1 MVTSP
6 TGKGVIL
13 MGGEIDDPDA
23 EEGGVSREIF
33 ELSNSMQ
40 WTRLE
45 QTLQNENIKDCPFAI
60 QIPDDLVYEKVQVK
74 NGNKRRKV

>member
-13 MGGEIDDPDA
+13 MGGDT
-23 EEGGVSREIF
+23 EENEVSSEIF

-45 QTLQNENIKDCPFAI
+45 HTLQKGNIENPVAI
-60 QIPDDLVYEKVQVK
+60 PIPDDLVYEKVQVK
-74 NGNKRRKV
+74 YGNKRRKV